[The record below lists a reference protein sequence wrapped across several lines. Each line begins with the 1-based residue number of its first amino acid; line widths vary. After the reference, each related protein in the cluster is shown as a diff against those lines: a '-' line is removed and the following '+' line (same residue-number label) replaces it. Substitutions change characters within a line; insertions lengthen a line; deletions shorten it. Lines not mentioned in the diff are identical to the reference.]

1 MRLDRYGEAKP
12 VVGGRWHRG
21 QSSVEYVVV
30 CAALAIA
37 LGIGMVDN
45 RSVLRELLGA
55 FKLAYQKISFA
66 ISLPT

>member
-1 MRLDRYGEAKP
+1 MTSDRMNDPKP
-12 VVGGRWHRG
+12 AVGRPAQCG
-21 QSSVEYVVV
+21 QSSVEYAVV

-37 LGIGMVDN
+37 LGIAMVDD